1 MLPMNSVISPDAL
14 LFQLRWRYATKKF
27 DPGRTIAEQDWA
39 ALEEALILTPSSY
52 GLQPWKF
59 IVITDPAVKSQLPAI
74 SWNQRQVQDASHTV
88 VFARRLDLTEEYIDR
103 YLTRIA
109 QVRGGT
115 VEGLAGFRKMLVG
128 SLVPPPADF
137 NLQHWAALQCY
148 IALGN
153 FMTSAAMLGID
164 TCPMEGIVPAKYDEL
179 LGLAPKGYATVVVGC
194 AGYRAAD
201 DKYASVPKVRFQRE
215 ELIERI

>member
-1 MLPMNSVISPDAL
+1 MPAVASPDAL
-14 LFQLRWRYATKKF
+14 LSQLRWRYATKKF
-27 DPGRTIAEQDWA
+27 DPARVILEKDWQ

-59 IVITDPAVKSQLPAI
+59 VVITDPVVKAQLPTI
-74 SWNQRQVQDASHTV
+74 SWNQKQVVDASHTV

-103 YLTRIA
+103 YLSRIA

-128 SLVPPPADF
+128 TLVPPPADF

-164 TCPMEGIVPAKYDEL
+164 TCPMEGIVPEKYDAL
-179 LGLAPKGYATVVVGC
+179 LGLPAKGYATVVVGC

-215 ELIERI
+215 DLIERI

>member
-1 MLPMNSVISPDAL
+1 MPSVVAPDAL
-14 LFQLRWRYATKKF
+14 LSQLRWRYATKKF
-27 DPGRTIAEQDWA
+27 DPARKIPEQDWET
-39 ALEEALILTPSSY
+39 LEEALILTPSSY

-59 IVITDPAVKSQLPAI
+59 VVITDPAVKAQLPEI

-103 YLTRIA
+103 YLSRIA

-153 FMTSAAMLGID
+153 FMTSAALLGID
-164 TCPMEGIVPAKYDEL
+164 TCPMEGILPAKYDEL
-179 LGLAPKGYATVVVGC
+179 LGLPAKGYATVVVGC

-201 DKYASVPKVRFQRE
+201 DNHAGVPKVRFQRE
-215 ELIERI
+215 DLVERI

>member
-1 MLPMNSVISPDAL
+1 MPAAVTPDAL
-14 LFQLRWRYATKKF
+14 ISQLRWRYATKKF
-27 DPGRTIAEQDWA
+27 DPARIIPERDWA
-39 ALEEALILTPSSY
+39 ALEEALILTPSSF

-59 IVITDPAVKSQLPAI
+59 VVIMDPAVKAQLPAI
-74 SWNQRQVQDASHTV
+74 SWNQKQVLEASHTV
-88 VFARRLDLTEEYIDR
+88 VFARRLDVTEEFIDR
-103 YLTRIA
+103 NIQRMVE
-109 QVRGGT
+109 VRGGT
-115 VEGLAGFRKMLVG
+115 VEALSGFKKMLMK

-137 NLQHWAALQCY
+137 DLHNWAALQCY

-179 LGLAPKGYATVVVGC
+179 LGLPAKGYATVVVGC
-194 AGYRAAD
+194 AGYRSAD
-201 DKYASVPKVRFQRE
+201 CKYASVPKVRFPAE

>member
-1 MLPMNSVISPDAL
+1 MSSAISPDTL
-14 LFQLRWRYATKKF
+14 LAQLRWRYATKKF
-27 DPGRTIAEQDWA
+27 DTSRKIPEQEWA

-59 IVITDPAVKSQLPAI
+59 VVITDPAVKAQLPAI
-74 SWNQRQVQDASHTV
+74 SWNQKQVQDASHTV
-88 VFARRLDLTEEYIDR
+88 VFARRLDLTEDYIDR
-103 YLTRIA
+103 YLSRIV

-115 VEGLAGFRKMLVG
+115 NEGQTGFRKMLMG
-128 SLVPPPADF
+128 SLVPPPPGF
-137 NLQHWAALQCY
+137 NLEHWAALQCY

-179 LGLAPKGYATVVVGC
+179 LGLSAKGFATVVVGC

-201 DKYASVPKVRFQRE
+201 DKYASVPKVRFLRE
-215 ELIERI
+215 ELVERI

>member
-1 MLPMNSVISPDAL
+1 MSAAVSPTAL
-14 LFQLRWRYATKKF
+14 LSQLRWRYATKKF
-27 DPGRTIAEQDWA
+27 DPLRPIPEQDWQ

-59 IVITDPAVKSQLPAI
+59 VVITDPVVKAQLPAI

-103 YLTRIA
+103 YLSRIA

-115 VEGLAGFRKMLVG
+115 VEGLAGFRKLLMG

-153 FMTSAAMLGID
+153 FMTSAALLGID
-164 TCPMEGIVPAKYDEL
+164 TCPMEGIVPEKYDAL
-179 LGLAPKGYATVVVGC
+179 LGLPDKGYATVVVGC

-201 DKYASVPKVRFQRE
+201 DKYASIPKVRFQRE
-215 ELIERI
+215 DLVERI

>member
-1 MLPMNSVISPDAL
+1 MTAVVSPAAL
-14 LFQLRWRYATKKF
+14 LSQLRWRYATKKF
-27 DPGRTIAEQDWA
+27 DPARLIPEEDWQ

-59 IVITDPAVKSQLPAI
+59 VVITDPAVKAQLPAI
-74 SWNQRQVQDASHTV
+74 SWNQKQVVDSSHTV

-103 YLTRIA
+103 YLSRIA

-115 VEGLAGFRKMLVG
+115 VETLAGFRKMLLG

-153 FMTSAAMLGID
+153 FMTSAALLGID
-164 TCPMEGIVPAKYDEL
+164 TCPMEGIVPEKYDAL
-179 LGLAPKGYATVVVGC
+179 LGLPAKGYATVVVGC

-215 ELIERI
+215 DLIERI

>member
-1 MLPMNSVISPDAL
+1 MSSAISPDTL
-14 LFQLRWRYATKKF
+14 LAQLRWRYATKKF
-27 DPGRTIAEQDWA
+27 DTSRKIPEQDWA

-59 IVITDPAVKSQLPAI
+59 VVITDPAVKAQLPAI
-74 SWNQRQVQDASHTV
+74 SWNQKQVQDASHTV

-103 YLTRIA
+103 YLSRIA

-115 VEGLAGFRKMLVG
+115 VEGQAGFRKMLMG
-128 SLVPPPADF
+128 SLVPPPPGF
-137 NLQHWAALQCY
+137 NLEHWAALQCY

-179 LGLAPKGYATVVVGC
+179 LGLSAKGFATVVVGC

-201 DKYASVPKVRFQRE
+201 DKYASVPKVRFLRE
-215 ELIERI
+215 ELVERI

>member
-1 MLPMNSVISPDAL
+1 MSSNVSPDAL
-14 LFQLRWRYATKKF
+14 LSQLRWRYATKKF
-27 DPGRTIAEQDWA
+27 DPARKISDEDWA
-39 ALEEALILTPSSY
+39 AVEEALILTPSSF

-59 IVITDPAVKSQLPAI
+59 IVITDPAVKAQLPAI
-74 SWNQRQVQDASHTV
+74 SWNQKQVQDASHTV

-103 YLTRIA
+103 YLSRIA

-115 VEGLAGFRKMLVG
+115 VESLGGFRKMLLA

-153 FMTSAAMLGID
+153 FMTSAALLGLD

-179 LGLAPKGYATVVVGC
+179 LGLPAKGYATVVVGC
-194 AGYRAAD
+194 AGYRAVD
-201 DKYASVPKVRFQRE
+201 DKYASVPKVRFARE

>member
-1 MLPMNSVISPDAL
+1 MPAVVSPDSL
-14 LFQLRWRYATKKF
+14 LSQLRWRYATKKF
-27 DPGRTIAEQDWA
+27 DPARQIPEPDWQ
-39 ALEEALILTPSSY
+39 ALEETLILTPSSY

-59 IVITDPAVKSQLPAI
+59 VVITDPVVKAQLPAI
-74 SWNQRQVQDASHTV
+74 SWNQKQVQDASHTV

-103 YLTRIA
+103 YLSRIA

-115 VEGLAGFRKMLVG
+115 VDALAGFRKMLLG

-153 FMTSAAMLGID
+153 FMTSAALLGID
-164 TCPMEGIVPAKYDEL
+164 TCPMEGIVPEKYDAL
-179 LGLAPKGYATVVVGC
+179 LGLPAKGYATVVVGC

-201 DKYASVPKVRFQRE
+201 DKYASIPKVRFTRD

>member
-1 MLPMNSVISPDAL
+1 MNNLLSPDAL
-14 LFQLRWRYATKKF
+14 VSQLRWRYATKRF
-27 DPGRTIAEQDWA
+27 DTARKIPDQDWA
-39 ALEEALILTPSSY
+39 ALEEALILTPSSF

-59 IVITDPAVKSQLPAI
+59 VVITDPAMKAQLPAI
-74 SWNQRQVQDASHTV
+74 SWNQKQVQDASHTV
-88 VFARRLDLTEEYIDR
+88 VFARRLELTEEYIDR
-103 YLTRIA
+103 YLTRIVEI
-109 QVRGGT
+109 QGGT
-115 VEGLAGFRKMLVG
+115 VESRAGFRKLLVK

-179 LGLAPKGYATVVVGC
+179 LGLTAKGYATVVVGC
-194 AGYRAAD
+194 AGYRSAD
-201 DKYASVPKVRFQRE
+201 DKYASVPKVRFARE
-215 ELIERI
+215 EMIERI

>member
-1 MLPMNSVISPDAL
+1 MTAVVSPAAL
-14 LFQLRWRYATKKF
+14 LSQLRWRYATKKF
-27 DPGRTIAEQDWA
+27 DPARQIPEQDWL

-59 IVITDPAVKSQLPAI
+59 VVITDPAVKAQLPAI
-74 SWNQRQVQDASHTV
+74 SWTQKQVVDSSHTV

-103 YLTRIA
+103 YLSRIA

-115 VEGLAGFRKMLVG
+115 VEGLAGFRKMLLG

-153 FMTSAAMLGID
+153 FMTSAALLGID
-164 TCPMEGIVPAKYDEL
+164 TCPMEGIVPEKYDAL
-179 LGLAPKGYATVVVGC
+179 LGLPAKGYATVVVGC

-215 ELIERI
+215 DLIERI

>member
-1 MLPMNSVISPDAL
+1 MPAAITPDAL
-14 LFQLRWRYATKKF
+14 LSQLRWRYATKKF
-27 DPGRTIAEQDWA
+27 DATRQISESDWLA
-39 ALEEALILTPSSY
+39 IEEALVLTPSSF

-59 IVITDPAVKSQLPAI
+59 VVITDPAVKAQLPAM
-74 SWNQRQVQDASHTV
+74 SWNQKQVQEASHTV
-88 VFARRLDLTEEYIDR
+88 VFARRLDLTEEYVDH
-103 YLTRIA
+103 YLSRIA

-115 VEGLAGFRKMLVG
+115 VESLGGFRKLLLG

-137 NLQHWAALQCY
+137 DLEHWAALQCY

-179 LGLAPKGYATVVVGC
+179 LGLPAKGYATVVVGC

-201 DKYASVPKVRFQRE
+201 DKYAAVPKVRFARE
-215 ELIERI
+215 ELIERV

>member
-1 MLPMNSVISPDAL
+1 MPGALSPDVL
-14 LFQLRWRYATKKF
+14 LAQLRWRYATKKF
-27 DPGRTIAEQDWA
+27 DPARKISEADWE

-59 IVITDPAVKSQLPAI
+59 VVITDPAVKAQLPPI

-103 YLTRIA
+103 YLGRIT

-115 VEGLAGFRKMLVG
+115 VEGLAGFRKMLIG

-137 NLQHWAALQCY
+137 NIQHWAALQCY

-153 FMTSAAMLGID
+153 FMTSAALLGID

-179 LGLAPKGYATVVVGC
+179 LGLPAKGYATVVVGC

-201 DKYASVPKVRFQRE
+201 DKHASIPKVRFHRDD
-215 ELIERI
+215 LIERI

>member
-1 MLPMNSVISPDAL
+1 MPFVVAPDAL
-14 LFQLRWRYATKKF
+14 LSQLRWRYATKKF
-27 DPGRTIAEQDWA
+27 DPTRKIPEQVWET
-39 ALEEALILTPSSY
+39 LEEALILTPSSY

-59 IVITDPAVKSQLPAI
+59 VVITDPAVKAQLPAI

-103 YLTRIA
+103 YLSRIA

-115 VEGLAGFRKMLVG
+115 VEGLAGFRKLLVG

-153 FMTSAAMLGID
+153 FMTSAALLGID
-164 TCPMEGIVPAKYDEL
+164 TCPMEGILPAKYDEL
-179 LGLAPKGYATVVVGC
+179 LGLPAKGYATVVVGC

-201 DKYASVPKVRFQRE
+201 DKHAGVAKVRFQRE
-215 ELIERI
+215 DLVERI

>member
-1 MLPMNSVISPDAL
+1 MSAVSATAL
-14 LFQLRWRYATKKF
+14 LSQLRWRYATKKF
-27 DPGRTIAEQDWA
+27 DPLRSIPEQDWQT
-39 ALEEALILTPSSY
+39 LEEALILTPSSY

-59 IVITDPAVKSQLPAI
+59 VVITDPEVKAQLPTI

-103 YLTRIA
+103 YLSRIA

-115 VEGLAGFRKMLVG
+115 VEGLAGFRKLLMG

-153 FMTSAAMLGID
+153 FMTSAALLGID
-164 TCPMEGIVPAKYDEL
+164 TCPMEGIVPEKYDAL
-179 LGLAPKGYATVVVGC
+179 LGLPAKGYATVVVGC

-201 DKYASVPKVRFQRE
+201 DKYASIPKVRFQRE

>member
-1 MLPMNSVISPDAL
+1 MSSIISPDAL
-14 LFQLRWRYATKKF
+14 VAQLRWRYATKKF
-27 DPGRTIAEQDWA
+27 DPARKISEQDWA

-59 IVITDPAVKSQLPAI
+59 IVITDPAVKAQLPAI
-74 SWNQRQVQDASHTV
+74 SWNQKQVQDASHTV
-88 VFARRLDLTEEYIDR
+88 VFARCLDLTEEYIDR
-103 YLTRIA
+103 YLSRIA
-109 QVRGGT
+109 EIQGGT
-115 VEGLAGFRKMLVG
+115 VESRAGFRKLLMK

-153 FMTSAAMLGID
+153 FMTSAALLGID

-179 LGLAPKGYATVVVGC
+179 LGLPAKGYATVVVGC
-194 AGYRAAD
+194 AGYRAVG
-201 DKYASVPKVRFQRE
+201 DKYASVPKVRFARE

>member
-1 MLPMNSVISPDAL
+1 MTAVIPPDAL
-14 LFQLRWRYATKKF
+14 LSQLRWRYATKKF
-27 DPGRTIAEQDWA
+27 DA
-39 ALEEALILTPSSY
+39 ARRIPDQIWETLEEALILTPSSY

-59 IVITDPAVKSQLPAI
+59 VVITDPAVKAQLPAI
-74 SWNQRQVQDASHTV
+74 SWHQKQVLEASHTV
-88 VFARRLDLTEEYIDR
+88 VFARRLDLTEEYIDH
-103 YLTRIA
+103 YLSRIA

-153 FMTSAAMLGID
+153 FMTSAALLGID
-164 TCPMEGIVPAKYDEL
+164 SCPMEGIVPAKYDAL
-179 LGLAPKGYATVVVGC
+179 LGLPAKGYATVVVGC

-201 DKYASVPKVRFQRE
+201 DKYADVPKVRFPRE
-215 ELIERI
+215 EMVERI

>member
-1 MLPMNSVISPDAL
+1 MSSAL
-14 LFQLRWRYATKKF
+14 TAESLLDQLRWRYATKRF
-27 DPGRTIAEQDWA
+27 DAARTIPDTDWQ

-59 IVITDPAVKSQLPAI
+59 VVITDPAMKAQLPAI
-74 SWNQRQVQDASHTV
+74 SWNQKQVLEASHTV
-88 VFARRLDLTEEYIDR
+88 VFARRLDLTEEYVDH
-103 YLTRIA
+103 YLNRIA

-115 VEGLAGFRKMLVG
+115 VEGLAGFRKLLLG

-137 NLQHWAALQCY
+137 DLEHWAALQCY

-179 LGLAPKGYATVVVGC
+179 LGLPAKGYATVVVGC

-201 DKYASVPKVRFQRE
+201 DKYAAVPKVRFARE
-215 ELIERI
+215 ELIERV

>member
-1 MLPMNSVISPDAL
+1 MPSAL
-14 LFQLRWRYATKKF
+14 TAESLLDQLRWRYATKRF
-27 DPGRTIAEQDWA
+27 DAARTIPDDDWQ

-59 IVITDPAVKSQLPAI
+59 VVITDPAVKAQLPAI
-74 SWNQRQVQDASHTV
+74 SWNQKQVLEASHTV
-88 VFARRLDLTEEYIDR
+88 VFARRLDLTEEYVDR
-103 YLTRIA
+103 YLARIA

-115 VEGLAGFRKMLVG
+115 VESLGGFRKLLLG

-137 NLQHWAALQCY
+137 DLEHWAALQCY

-179 LGLAPKGYATVVVGC
+179 LGLRAKGYATVVVGC

-201 DKYASVPKVRFQRE
+201 DKYAAVPKVRFARE
-215 ELIERI
+215 ELIERV